1 MAQQKRDNTIKSW
14 MARLLAQPLG
24 RCLPAI
30 GLCLL
35 LCCMVTGYTVLRLE
49 QREQYRQDTI
59 VVYQSQ
65 PQPSA
70 APTSQSP
77 QKSASV
83 PTETPDTAVTGA
95 EETTQAA
102 QPGTGGLYASPSG
115 KRYHY
120 DAACPGK
127 NSQPITWDEAQ
138 QRGLT
143 PCKKCVPS

>member
-1 MAQQKRDNTIKSW
+1 MAEQKTKNTIKNW
-14 MARLLAQPLG
+14 TARLLALPLG

-49 QREQYRQDTI
+49 QKEQYRQDTI

-65 PQPSA
+65 PQTSA
-70 APTSQSP
+70 AAPQLP
-77 QKSASV
+77 QKSAAV
-83 PTETPDTAVTGA
+83 LTEATDTETTGVEEVAPAVQPGA
-95 EETTQAA
+95 E
-102 QPGTGGLYASPSG
+102 GLYATPSG

-127 NSQPITWDEAQ
+127 NSQAITWEEAR